1 MRLLFIVPV
10 NTAANE
16 PLVDELTLKMVRALR
31 EGRPANYIYA
41 GHHTCICGAKSGST
55 DIVLPNGWVT
65 NTLCVHYVA
74 YHRDEVPAADLEA
87 VRRLP
92 AGIND
97 LSLAKTLSGSQV
109 IDLSA
114 LIPALS
120 QLDDHSPAPPVPS
133 LALLPRRPP
142 PARPRELGLAPA
154 ARRLQANDDP
164 APHSAELIGSSG
176 SRWPESGPVGG
187 GLS

>member
-1 MRLLFIVPV
+1 MPF
-10 NTAANE
+10 A
-16 PLVDELTLKMVRALR
+16 DHHDMVKAFPSNRSNHAL
-31 EGRPANYIYA
+31 GI
-41 GHHTCICGAKSGST
+41 G
-55 DIVLPNGWVT
+55 VLPGRAW
-65 NTLCVHYVA
+65 C
-74 YHRDEVPAADLEA
+74 
-87 VRRLP
+87 
-92 AGIND
+92 ND

-142 PARPRELGLAPA
+142 SARPRELGLAPA

-164 APHSAELIGSSG
+164 APTS
-176 SRWPESGPVGG
+176 PN
-187 GLS
+187 